1 MLSDRA
7 DRVTLRLR
15 RVAARL
21 LHRGAGP
28 DKPRMLGLDSI
39 AGLGRTELEDACR
52 TLVSPAYFGQN
63 IGLCRIL
70 GRYKLYID
78 TRDTTHAPH
87 LLLDGYWESWI
98 TQFIARRVL
107 AGWTVFDVGAC
118 YGYYSM
124 LLADLIG
131 PRGHLITIELN
142 PAISQLLRKSID
154 LNGFAERTTICT
166 AAAGSCGSDFSTLA
180 VPLTSPGQATMQCA
194 PTCSAGSIAVQVPS
208 VTLDSLVKPGQRVD
222 FLKIDA
228 EGSEER
234 IIAGM
239 SAIIETRRPDIL
251 LEFDRSHYSEPAAFL
266 AYLTELYGLLAH
278 IEPSGVAAPISSQ
291 AVLDHPGVWM
301 LFLSRP

>member
-1 MLSDRA
+1 MLDGRA

-21 LHRGAGP
+21 LHKGAGP
-28 DKPRMLGLDSI
+28 DELRMFGLDSI
-39 AGLGRTELEDACR
+39 AGLNRTDLENACR
-52 TLVSPAYFGQN
+52 TLVSPAYLGQN

-70 GRYKLYID
+70 GRYKLYVD

-131 PRGHLITIELN
+131 PRGHLTTIEPN
-142 PAISQLLRKSID
+142 PATSQLLRISIN

-166 AAAGSCGSDFSTLA
+166 AAAGSSGSEFSTLA
-180 VPLTSPGQATMQCA
+180 VPLTSPGHATMQRA
-194 PTCSAGSIAVQVPS
+194 PTCTAGSIAVQVPS
-208 VTLDSLVKPGQRVD
+208 VTLDSLVKPGQHVD

-228 EGSEER
+228 EGSEQR

-239 SAIIETRRPDIL
+239 SAIIETHRPDIL
-251 LEFDRSHYSEPAAFL
+251 LEFDRSNYSEPAAFL
-266 AYLTELYGLLAH
+266 TYLNELYGSLAH
-278 IEPSGVAAPISSQ
+278 IEPSGMAVPISSQ
-291 AVLDHPGVWM
+291 AVLDQPGVWM
-301 LFLSRP
+301 LFLSQS